1 MKKDNR
7 ELYTLS
13 VKLEFVDLID
23 ATSYEEAAEICKD
36 NFKES
41 YGIDLKDRE
50 ISKFN

>member
-1 MKKDNR
+1 MSEDKK

-23 ATSYEEAAEICKD
+23 ATSYEEAIEICKE
-36 NFKES
+36 NFKQS

-50 ISKFN
+50 ISKFI